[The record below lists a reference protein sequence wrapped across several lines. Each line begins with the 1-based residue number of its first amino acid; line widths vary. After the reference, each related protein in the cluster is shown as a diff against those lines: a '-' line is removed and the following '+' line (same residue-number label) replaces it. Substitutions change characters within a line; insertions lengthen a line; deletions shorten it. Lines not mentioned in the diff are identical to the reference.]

1 MKKLTTALLCLL
13 MVFSCA
19 FCVNA
24 EDASEVLEETTVEV
38 QDETQEAETKVAK
51 IGDVEYATL
60 QAAIDAAQNGDEVVL
75 LQDIKE
81 HVRVSETSNVVLNVN
96 GKTIDND
103 DANASTIENKGTL
116 SIKGN
121 GKILNTTSGNFV
133 LYNRGTVVIDGP
145 DFIASKHSDKNF
157 TGIVINEYKA
167 TINSGTFT
175 ADSNEV
181 DTIITSAE
189 VDAVMTINGGIFG
202 NGRLHLY
209 RGKDLVSNFVL
220 YGGTYF
226 AEEVSMYSNKDF
238 MPEGYAFFKNED
250 GSFSIKYNKVKLSAY
265 QDDTGNLIIKG
276 SEDIIE
282 SLYNGRLSTYET
294 NGVTGSYLE
303 MTVIGLGWR
312 GTLWNQTDKY
322 EDGEVHEEKNIEM
335 VDKTTLKVSKQT
347 LVDKGFADGKYE
359 FVLNSFD
366 GKDSKEQPFECDPV
380 QITTGIKYQPNQQK
394 VLKLVGEVP
403 QPVAGKATIVD
414 KTKFSLIGEGGK
426 PVDPSSYDL
435 NWYDKH
441 DEKNYFQTSDSVFKT
456 GKEYRLAVKYRY
468 IFDRANDIKPSDI
481 KFSCSDA
488 KTSWSNV
495 DVFAPYGVAGGVG
508 IWTTDLTVFLQNES
522 LVPTEGEIVA
532 KNGTKEYVSIQ
543 EAIDSA
549 QNGDEIVL
557 VNDTAE
563 DIYIPDGKKIVLN
576 ISNHSI
582 KNVDK
587 FAIYNRGDLTV
598 KGTGTIYDNESPSY
612 GSFYVCLYNQGK
624 LVINGPSFKWG
635 DNKPSERTN
644 MISNSGDLTIEGNSK
659 FDGGISNSD
668 VLTVN
673 GGEFLSY
680 INNYKDLTINY
691 GTFNNSDE
699 AWIVSYKGKTVI
711 NGGKFINSLEG
722 LKVVD
727 GTFEIKGGKFS
738 DALDNLSHY
747 LADGY
752 CLSKNANGETIV
764 VKATQATVKEPT
776 VVGNQENLDIVKK
789 TEEFK
794 NVQSVAVNANVKKQL
809 TPNEV
814 KKIEA
819 IVENNKEDVSYKIPL
834 DLKLTAIK
842 NDGTETNI
850 TKLDKEITITL
861 ALSDENVKALKDAKV
876 IKVARFHGDEVTLL
890 DAKLEGNI
898 LTFKTD
904 RFSTYVVVGYRQ
916 TGGAPTPT
924 PTPTPTAKP
933 SVSNTSK
940 AGPKDLNGDGVISCD
955 EEMGSA
961 NWIWSES
968 KGACVYKVSNTSV
981 K

>member
-24 EDASEVLEETTVEV
+24 EDASEVLEETPVEV

-75 LQDIKE
+75 LTDVKE
-81 HVRVSETSNVVLNVN
+81 HILVSETSNVVLNVN

-145 DFIASKHSDKNF
+145 DFIASKHNDKDF

-167 TINSGTFT
+167 TINSGKFT
-175 ADSNEV
+175 ADSEDV
-181 DTIITSAE
+181 ITLMTSTGQ
-189 VDAVMTINGGIFG
+189 DAMTINGGVFG
-202 NGRLHLY
+202 NGKLKLY
-209 RGKDLVSNFVL
+209 RQHDDNFVL
-220 YGGTYF
+220 NGGTYF
-226 AEEVSMYSNKDF
+226 FDYSEMYIAKKFLSENN
-238 MPEGYAFFKNED
+238 AFFKNANE
-250 GSFSIKYNKVKLSAY
+250 SYTIKYNKVKLSAY
-265 QDDTGNLIIKG
+265 QDGNGDLIIKG
-276 SEDIIE
+276 PEELINGIHLGELAVGED
-282 SLYNGRLSTYET
+282 
-294 NGVTGSYLE
+294 GSISSIKIKLLA
-303 MTVIGLGWR
+303 VGLGWR
-312 GTLWNQTDKY
+312 AFFHNDKPKSENDEIVKY
-322 EDGEVHEEKNIEM
+322 NKIEKI
-335 VDKTTLKVSKQT
+335 DDTTLRVSKQN
-347 LVDKGFADGKYE
+347 LIKWNIVNCKYE
-359 FVLNSFD
+359 LSL
-366 GKDSKEQPFECDPV
+366 DSIDHNQPFECEP
-380 QITTGIKYQPNQQK
+380 IEIITGIECKPDQQK
-394 VLKLVGEVP
+394 SLTVVGKIPEAIV
-403 QPVAGKATIVD
+403 GKSTIVD
-414 KTKFSLIGEGGK
+414 KSKFVLLGEDGKTISL
-426 PVDPSSYDL
+426 DNYDL
-435 NWYDKH
+435 YWC
-441 DEKNYFQTSDSVFKT
+441 EKLEEENAYIQTSDSVFKKDKT
-456 GKEYRLAVKYRY
+456 YHLSVFYRYNFDNENDIDSKDIKLSDNDAKYEWKNVKMYGSEGGFVSPGFELQTQKLSTFIVSKETVPTVADTVAKIGDKTYASLQEAINVAKNGEEIVLLNDVKEYINVPDKTKAVLKMNGKTIDCNTDFRPTFIIEHGAEVQFQGQGY
-468 IFDRANDIKPSDI
+468 IYNTAND
-481 KFSCSDA
+481 
-488 KTSWSNV
+488 
-495 DVFAPYGVAGGVG
+495 YGMIVNYGRCR
-508 IWTTDLTVFLQNES
+508 INDLTVFG
-522 LVPTEGEIVA
+522 TKG
-532 KNGTKEYVSIQ
+532 KNGV
-543 EAIDSA
+543 A
-549 QNGDEIVL
+549 
-557 VNDTAE
+557 
-563 DIYIPDGKKIVLN
+563 
-576 ISNHSI
+576 
-582 KNVDK
+582 NV
-587 FAIYNRGDLTV
+587 I
-598 KGTGTIYDNESPSY
+598 
-612 GSFYVCLYNQGK
+612 YNQGLL
-624 LVINGPSFKWG
+624 LV
-635 DNKPSERTN
+635 E
-644 MISNSGDLTIEGNSK
+644 SGKIT
-659 FDGGISNSD
+659 
-668 VLTVN
+668 
-673 GGEFLSY
+673 
-680 INNYKDLTINY
+680 
-691 GTFNNSDE
+691 
-699 AWIVSYKGKTVI
+699 A
-711 NGGKFINSLEG
+711 
-722 LKVVD
+722 
-727 GTFEIKGGKFS
+727 S
-738 DALDNLSHY
+738 DALTPRIYGMNEFVVTGGELGNGKLIIEEKNTHTFKLYGGTYNCSKKDVMYFLG
-747 LADGY
+747 DDR
-752 CLSKNANGETIV
+752 CLTNDSNGLITI
-764 VKATQATVKEPT
+764 VKATETTVKEPT
-776 VVGNQENLDIVKK
+776 VVGNQDNLDIVKK

-940 AGPKDLNGDGVISCD
+940 AGPKDLNADGIITCD
-955 EEMGSA
+955 EEMGST

>member
-19 FCVNA
+19 FCINA
-24 EDASEVLEETTVEV
+24 EDATEVSEETPVEV
-38 QDETQEAETKVAK
+38 QEAETKVAK
-51 IGDVEYATL
+51 IGNVEYATL
-60 QAAIDAAQNGDEVVL
+60 QEAIDAAKNGEEVVL
-75 LQDIKE
+75 LQNAKE
-81 HVRVSETSNVVLNVN
+81 HVRVSETSNVVLNLN

-103 DANASTIENKGTL
+103 DNDASTIENLGTL
-116 SIKGN
+116 TVKGE
-121 GKILNTTSGNFV
+121 GKVLNTTSGNFV
-133 LYNRGTVVIDGP
+133 LYNRATVVIDGP
-145 DFIASKHSDKNF
+145 DFIASKHSGSDF

-181 DTIITSAE
+181 ETIITSAAA
-189 VDAVMTINGGIFG
+189 DSNMTINGGVFG
-202 NGRLHLY
+202 NGKLNFY
-209 RGKDLVSNFVL
+209 QSKDNDNCFVL
-220 YGGTYF
+220 NGGTYF
-226 AEEVSMYSNKDF
+226 TEEGRMYGIKKYI
-238 MPEGYAFFKNED
+238 PEGYAFFKNED

-265 QDDTGNLIIKG
+265 QDDAGNLIIKG
-276 SEDIIE
+276 SEDLIE
-282 SLYNGRLSTYET
+282 SLYNGRLSTYES
-294 NGVTGSYLE
+294 NAITGSYLE
-303 MTVIGLGWR
+303 MTVVGPGWR
-312 GTLWNQTDKY
+312 GTLWNQTNKY
-322 EDGEVHEEKNIEM
+322 EDGEVHEEKYIEM
-335 VDKTTLKVSKQT
+335 VDKTTLKVSKQA

-359 FVLNSFD
+359 FVINSFD

-414 KTKFSLIGEGGK
+414 KTKFSLIGEDGK

-468 IFDRANDIKPSDI
+468 IFDRANDIKSSDI
-481 KFSCSDA
+481 KFSCSDT
-488 KTSWSNV
+488 KTSWSNI

-508 IWTTDLTVFLQNES
+508 IWTTDWTVFLQNES
-522 LVPTEGEIVA
+522 LVPTEGEVVA

-557 VNDTAE
+557 VNDAAE
-563 DIYIPDGKKIVLN
+563 DIYVPDGKKIVLN

-587 FAIYNRGDLTV
+587 FAIYNIGDLTI

-673 GGEFLSY
+673 GGEFQSY
-680 INNYKDLTINY
+680 INNHKDLTINY

-699 AWIVSYKGKTVI
+699 AWIVSYEGKTVI
-711 NGGKFINSLEG
+711 NGGKFINSSEG

-727 GTFEIKGGKFS
+727 GTFEIKGGIFIG
-738 DALDNLSHY
+738 ALDNLSHY

-752 CLSKNANGETIV
+752 CLSENANGETVV

-776 VVGNQENLDIVKK
+776 VVGNQDNLDIVKK

-794 NVQSVAVNANVKKQL
+794 DVQSVAINANVKKQL

-842 NDGTETNI
+842 NDGIETNI
-850 TKLDKEITITL
+850 TKVDKEITITL

-916 TGGAPTPT
+916 AGGATPTPSPTPT
-924 PTPTPTAKP
+924 TKP
-933 SVSNTSK
+933 IVSNTSK
-940 AGPKDLNGDGVISCD
+940 AGPKDLNTDGVITCD
-955 EEMGSA
+955 EEMGST

-968 KGACVYKVSNTSV
+968 KKACVYKVSNTSV

>member
-1 MKKLTTALLCLL
+1 M
-13 MVFSCA
+13 
-19 FCVNA
+19 
-24 EDASEVLEETTVEV
+24 
-38 QDETQEAETKVAK
+38 
-51 IGDVEYATL
+51 IG
-60 QAAIDAAQNGDEVVL
+60 
-75 LQDIKE
+75 
-81 HVRVSETSNVVLNVN
+81 
-96 GKTIDND
+96 
-103 DANASTIENKGTL
+103 
-116 SIKGN
+116 
-121 GKILNTTSGNFV
+121 
-133 LYNRGTVVIDGP
+133 
-145 DFIASKHSDKNF
+145 
-157 TGIVINEYKA
+157 
-167 TINSGTFT
+167 
-175 ADSNEV
+175 
-181 DTIITSAE
+181 
-189 VDAVMTINGGIFG
+189 
-202 NGRLHLY
+202 
-209 RGKDLVSNFVL
+209 
-220 YGGTYF
+220 
-226 AEEVSMYSNKDF
+226 
-238 MPEGYAFFKNED
+238 
-250 GSFSIKYNKVKLSAY
+250 
-265 QDDTGNLIIKG
+265 
-276 SEDIIE
+276 
-282 SLYNGRLSTYET
+282 SLYNGRLSTYES
-294 NGVTGSYLE
+294 NAITGSYLE
-303 MTVIGLGWR
+303 MTVIGLGWQ
-312 GTLWNQTDKY
+312 GTLWNETNKH
-322 EDGEVHEEKNIEM
+322 EDGEVYEDKNIEL

-359 FVLNSFD
+359 FVINSFD

-414 KTKFSLIGEGGK
+414 KTKFS
-426 PVDPSSYDL
+426 
-435 NWYDKH
+435 
-441 DEKNYFQTSDSVFKT
+441 F
-456 GKEYRLAVKYRY
+456 
-468 IFDRANDIKPSDI
+468 
-481 KFSCSDA
+481 
-488 KTSWSNV
+488 
-495 DVFAPYGVAGGVG
+495 
-508 IWTTDLTVFLQNES
+508 
-522 LVPTEGEIVA
+522 
-532 KNGTKEYVSIQ
+532 Q

-563 DIYIPDGKKIVLN
+563 DIYVPDGKKIVLN

-587 FAIYNRGDLTV
+587 FAIYNRGDLTI

-673 GGEFLSY
+673 GGEFQSY
-680 INNYKDLTINY
+680 INNHKDLTINY

-699 AWIVSYKGKTVI
+699 AWIVSYEGKTVI
-711 NGGKFINSLEG
+711 NGGKFINSSEG

-727 GTFEIKGGKFS
+727 GIFEIKGGKFIG
-738 DALDNLSHY
+738 ALDNLSHY
-747 LADGY
+747 LANGY
-752 CLSKNANGETIV
+752 CLSENANGETVV

-776 VVGNQENLDIVKK
+776 VVGNQDNLDIVKK

-794 NVQSVAVNANVKKQL
+794 NVQSVAINANVKKQL

-814 KKIEA
+814 KKIEV
-819 IVENNKEDVSYKIPL
+819 IVENDKVDVSCKIPL

-916 TGGAPTPT
+916 AGGATPTPSPTPT
-924 PTPTPTAKP
+924 TKP
-933 SVSNTSK
+933 IVSNTSK
-940 AGPKDLNGDGVISCD
+940 AGPKDLNADGVITCD

-968 KGACVYKVSNTSV
+968 KKACVYKVSNTSV

>member
-24 EDASEVLEETTVEV
+24 EDASEVLEETPVEV

-75 LQDIKE
+75 LTDVKE
-81 HVRVSETSNVVLNVN
+81 HILVSETSNVVLNVN

-175 ADSNEV
+175 ADTNEV
-181 DTIITSAE
+181 ETIITSASA
-189 VDAVMTINGGIFG
+189 DSIMTINDGIFG
-202 NGRLHLY
+202 NGKLNFY
-209 RGKDLVSNFVL
+209 QSKDNDNCFVL
-220 YGGTYF
+220 NGGTF
-226 AEEVSMYSNKDF
+226 FTEEVRMYGVKKYI
-238 MPEGYAFFKNED
+238 PEGYAFFKNED
-250 GSFSIKYNKVKLSAY
+250 ESFSIKYNKVKLSAY
-265 QDDTGNLIIKG
+265 QDDAGNLIIKG
-276 SEDIIE
+276 SEDLIE
-282 SLYNGRLSTYET
+282 SLYNGRLSTYES
-294 NGVTGSYLE
+294 NAVTGSYLE
-303 MTVIGLGWR
+303 MTVIGLGWQ
-312 GTLWNQTDKY
+312 GTLWNETNKY
-322 EDGEVHEEKNIEM
+322 EDGTVNEEKYIEM
-335 VDKTTLKVSKQT
+335 VDKTTLKVSKQA

-359 FVLNSFD
+359 FVLIYYD
-366 GKDSKEQPFECDPV
+366 GKEHKEQPFECDPV

-394 VLKLVGEVP
+394 ILKLVGEVP
-403 QPVAGKATIVD
+403 QPVAGKTTKVD
-414 KTKFSLIGEGGK
+414 KTKISLIGEDGK
-426 PVDPSSYDL
+426 AVDPSSYDL
-435 NWYDKH
+435 NWCDKNNGEH
-441 DEKNYFQTSDSVFKT
+441 YSQTSDSVFKT
-456 GKEYRLAVKYRY
+456 GKEYRLAVTYRY
-468 IFDRANDIKPSDI
+468 VFDRENDIKSKDI
-481 KFSCSDA
+481 QLFGVDT
-488 KTSWSNV
+488 KTSWNNV
-495 DVFAPYGVAGGVG
+495 DKTVSYGYGATGGVG
-508 IWTTDLTVFLQNES
+508 IWTTDWTVFLQSES
-522 LVPTEGEIVA
+522 LIPTEGKIVA
-532 KNGTKEYVSIQ
+532 KNGAKEYSSIQ
-543 EAIDSA
+543 EAIDEA
-549 QNGDEIVL
+549 NRGDVITL
-557 VNDTAE
+557 VNDQDESIRIGRYSQITLDIGNYKLTSSQYNTILNEGVLTIKGSGQITNSAE
-563 DIYIPDGKKIVLN
+563 YEFI
-576 ISNHSI
+576 
-582 KNVDK
+582 
-587 FAIYNRGDLTV
+587 
-598 KGTGTIYDNESPSY
+598 
-612 GSFYVCLYNQGK
+612 LYNGGVATIDGPTFMGTTSKELKQSA
-624 LVINGPSFKWG
+624 LINNTAK
-635 DNKPSERTN
+635 
-644 MISNSGDLTIEGNSK
+644 LTINS
-659 FDGGISNSD
+659 
-668 VLTVN
+668 
-673 GGEFLSY
+673 GEFLSGKTPNVPW
-680 INNYKDLTINY
+680 IMTTEGKLTIHGGRFGNSEECFVSY
-691 GTFNNSDE
+691 DGPIEIDGGTFN
-699 AWIVSYKGKTVI
+699 SYPKNMT
-711 NGGKFINSLEG
+711 S
-722 LKVVD
+722 
-727 GTFEIKGGKFS
+727 
-738 DALDNLSHY
+738 Y
-747 LADGY
+747 LASGY

-819 IVENNKEDVSYKIPL
+819 VIEKDKADVSYKIPL

-842 NDGTETNI
+842 DDGTETNI

-861 ALSDENVKALKDAKV
+861 VLSDENVKTLKNAKV

-890 DAKLEGNI
+890 DATLEGNI

-904 RFSTYVVVGYRQ
+904 RFSTYVVVGY
-916 TGGAPTPT
+916 
-924 PTPTPTAKP
+924 K
-933 SVSNTSK
+933 SVSGGTTPSTKPETKPTVSSPSK
-940 AGPKDLNGDGVISCD
+940 AGPKDLNADGIITCD
-955 EEMGSA
+955 EEMGST